1 MNQISFP
8 NPETRL
14 AVIKRSLH
22 VLALLQ
28 NNHDPVDWNANT
40 LADLLSLDEHGN
52 PLSDKTVRDYINE
65 YLIKEFNIGIEK
77 QKGGRRTE
85 LQDPI
90 PEDSLLQILNVYSS
104 FVVNDSTREIILK
117 KLISKHPYEAMWI
130 LGRLY
135 FAALARK
142 KISFDY
148 TTNKNSIIN
157 GCVTH
162 PYHLVFRNNNL
173 YLMALSEYSGKTQ
186 LYIVNKIENL
196 KVLNDRFPEVP
207 ATVEKFFNDTL
218 GSFIGTPQH
227 VTIRY
232 TKKISGMIDQM
243 LFSLEPDITEIN
255 ESMIEASFV
264 ITDEA
269 FLCKQLFVFGR
280 DAEIIEPASLRTQM
294 RAMLEETLTMYN

>member
-1 MNQISFP
+1 MNQKYLP

-14 AVIKRSLH
+14 AVIKRYLH

-28 NNHDPVDWNANT
+28 SNRDPVDWNANT
-40 LADLLSLDEHGN
+40 LADLLSLDEHGD
-52 PLSDKTVRDYINE
+52 PLTDKTVRDYINDH
-65 YLIKEFNIGIEK
+65 LIREFNLGIEK

-90 PEDSLLQILNVYSS
+90 PGEILSRVLNVYSS
-104 FVVNDSTREIILK
+104 FVVNDSTRDMILK
-117 KLISKHPYEAMWI
+117 KLIASHPYDAMWL
-130 LGRLY
+130 LGRIY

-162 PYHLVFRNNNL
+162 PYQLVFRNNNL
-173 YLMALSEYSGKTQ
+173 YLTALSEYSGNTQ
-186 LYIVNKIENL
+186 LYIVNKIENM
-196 KVLNDRFPEVP
+196 KVLDDRFTEEPQK
-207 ATVEKFFNDTL
+207 VEKLFSDTL
-218 GSFIGTPQH
+218 GSFIGTRH
-227 VTIRY
+227 NVTIRY
-232 TKKISGMIDQM
+232 SKTIRGMIDQM
-243 LFSLEPDITEIN
+243 LFSLEPDITNIDETT
-255 ESMIEASFV
+255 IEASFV

-280 DAEIIEPASLRTQM
+280 NVEILEPASLRTQM
-294 RAMLEETLTMYN
+294 RSMLEEGLTVYK